1 MLRPNPR
8 QRVQPNA
15 GPGDFGAYGAGR
27 LNSRKEAGSYGSLRV
42 LCETGAAVDVT
53 TLSAELEELGRVHP
67 ELAGQL
73 TLAATTIDEQKK
85 ELGGMLG
92 EMAKVKAWGSRP
104 PWSSR
109 PVDLRLACCLKWPD
123 SGVLSAVCCLRWA
136 LGGGGGGRLALCAL
150 AFVCPSPTAPL
161 SPQCYM
167 WQCECE
173 WQPSNEHRRAKR

>member
-1 MLRPNPR
+1 MDDDTVRSRITLCRLPSPPMYLCSLAAPRPDMLRPNPR
-8 QRVQPNA
+8 QRVLPNV

-27 LNSRKEAGSYGSLRV
+27 IDSRKEAGRDGSLRV

-53 TLSAELEELGRVHP
+53 ALSAELDALGRVHP

-73 TLAATTIDEQKK
+73 TLAATTIDEQKE

-109 PVDLRLACCLKWPD
+109 PWTCGWP
-123 SGVLSAVCCLRWA
+123 AA
-136 LGGGGGGRLALCAL
+136 
-150 AFVCPSPTAPL
+150 
-161 SPQCYM
+161 
-167 WQCECE
+167 
-173 WQPSNEHRRAKR
+173 

>member
-8 QRVQPNA
+8 QRVQPNV

-27 LNSRKEAGSYGSLRV
+27 LNSHKEAGSYGSLRV
-42 LCETGAAVDVT
+42 LCETGAAVDIT
-53 TLSAELEELGRVHP
+53 ALSAELEALGRVHP

-109 PVDLRLACCLKWPD
+109 PVDLRLACCLKWPA
-123 SGVLSAVCCLRWA
+123 SGVLSALC
-136 LGGGGGGRLALCAL
+136 GGRW
-150 AFVCPSPTAPL
+150 VVVVVVG
-161 SPQCYM
+161 
-167 WQCECE
+167 
-173 WQPSNEHRRAKR
+173 